1 MEKNHLTELFK
12 TLDEVKHQNGTEY
25 WFARDIAP
33 ILGYAGS
40 SGWQNFIKTP
50 INKAKETLKTA
61 GGNVDNHF
69 IDVNRMVEIGSK
81 TQREIDDIKL
91 SRYACYLIAIN
102 GDPRKEEIA
111 FAQAYFVVRT
121 REIEVLEK
129 AMLEMERLDARA
141 KLKITEKEF
150 QDMAWSRGVNGSGI
164 QQIRSMGDS
173 ALFGGK
179 STEVMKSKLGIT
191 DGKTP
196 LADKLPTVTLK
207 AKDLATAMT
216 NENARQKN
224 LRGKYPILKEHFHN
238 NKNVREALTKT
249 GIYPEKLPPSEDI
262 KQIEARHRQ
271 QRKDL
276 ERTQRRELDAAK
288 RAKKKAA

>member
-1 MEKNHLTELFK
+1 MEAKHLQELYK
-12 TLDEVKHQNGTEY
+12 TLDDIKHQNGVEY
-25 WFARDIAP
+25 WYARDLAP
-33 ILGYAGS
+33 ILGYSGG

-50 INKAKETLKTA
+50 VTRAKEA
-61 GGNVDNHF
+61 CQASGGDAANHF
-69 IDVNRMVEIGSK
+69 IDVNKMVEIGSK
-81 TQREIDDIKL
+81 AEREIDDIKL

-102 GDPRKEEIA
+102 GDPKKEEVA
-111 FAQAYFVVRT
+111 FTQAYFVTRT

-129 AMLEMERLDARA
+129 TMLEMERLDARA

-150 QDMAWSRGVNGSGI
+150 ADMAWSRGVNGPGI
-164 QQIRSMGDS
+164 QQIRATGDM
-173 ALFGGK
+173 ALFGK
-179 STEVMKSKLGIT
+179 DTEAMKNHLGIT
-191 DGKTP
+191 DGRTP

-224 LRGKYPILKEHFHN
+224 LRGKYPILKEHFTN

-262 KQIEARHRQ
+262 KQIEARNRQ
-271 QRKDL
+271 QKKEL
-276 ERTQRRELDAAK
+276 ERTQRRELDAAN
-288 RAKKKAA
+288 RAKKKIA